1 MSKQAN
7 RQTAVFLE
15 SERAGNILIPIA
27 LISIALV
34 VALSGCSLL
43 SRKGQVVEKQAFD
56 IMDTY
61 VSVMAYGAKAEA
73 IEQAIAEMR
82 RLDSL
87 LSAYDHSEVSAIN
100 RMAGKPRQGF
110 R

>member
-34 VALSGCSLL
+34 VALSGWSLL

-61 VSVMAYGAKAEA
+61 VSVMAYGAKAEEA

-87 LSAYDHSEVSAIN
+87 LSAYDPDSELSAIN
-100 RMAGKPRQGF
+100 RMAGEAPV
-110 R
+110 